1 MTPWERA
8 LRAVRA
14 GEFVLIYDGDHR
26 EGEVDMVVASEMV
39 EPRHVTAMRRDGGGL
54 ICVTVDHPS
63 AEKLGLP
70 FLTDIYAL
78 SGVESLRAL
87 SPHDIPYDEKSSFSI
102 TINHRR
108 TFTGITDRDRAL
120 TISEFGKLVGRVSS
134 LTPTDA
140 REELGRNF
148 RSPGHVHVLRASPGL
163 LDTRHGHT
171 EMATFLVKSA
181 GMAPSAAIVEMLS
194 DDGGPLPLRE
204 AREYAE
210 RHGHILL
217 TYEEVMSAWERG

>member
-8 LRAVRA
+8 LRAVRG

-39 EPRHVTAMRRDGGGL
+39 EPWHVAAMRRDGGGL

-70 FLTDIYAL
+70 FLTDIL
-78 SGVESLRAL
+78 SRVESLRAL

-120 TISEFGKLVGRVSS
+120 TISEFGKLVRRSS
-134 LTPTDA
+134 TLSPADA

-148 RSPGHVHVLRASPGL
+148 RSPGHVHVLRASSGL
-163 LDTRHGHT
+163 LDTRRGHT

-181 GMAPSAAIVEMLS
+181 GLSPSAAIVEMLS

-210 RHGHILL
+210 KHGYVLL
-217 TYEEVMSAWERG
+217 TYEEVMDAWERG